1 MERSVR
7 FSSLIAK
14 NVLHR
19 PVRTVLTTVG
29 LAVAI
34 SAVIILVGISWNF
47 ENSFLAIYST
57 KGIDLVVVRAGASNQ
72 LSSSLDI
79 KMEEKLR
86 KIEGVADVAPSLVD
100 TVGFED
106 KNLVSVLVDGWV
118 PGSILFRG
126 IRLLEGRE
134 LEPGDKKA
142 VMLGRV
148 LALTLEK
155 KAGDSVNIAG
165 DPFQVVGI
173 FESDSWFENGSLTM
187 PLATLQTMMGRENQ
201 VTGFLIQAKSSD
213 ARSIEQL
220 RKRIESTIAGVAAT
234 PARDHVMGDTQIR
247 LSKAMAWTTAAVALV
262 VGSVG
267 MLNTMLMS
275 IFERTREIGI
285 LRAVGW
291 RRRRVLALVLGE
303 ALVIALLGTTLGA
316 LLAVI
321 GLRAITLAPTARGFI
336 DPNLPPAVLVIALV
350 MGVGLS
356 LLGGLYPAVRAASL
370 EPTEALRYE

>member
-1 MERSVR
+1 VR
-7 FSSLIAK
+7 FISLIAK
-14 NVLHR
+14 NVMHR
-19 PVRTVLTTVG
+19 PVRTVLTTLG

-34 SAVIILVGISWNF
+34 ASVIILVGISWNF
-47 ENSFLAIYST
+47 ENSFLAIYRT
-57 KGIDLVVVRAGASNQ
+57 KGIDLVVVRAGSSNQ

-79 KMEEKLR
+79 HLGEKLR
-86 KIEGVADVAPSLVD
+86 KIEGVAEVAPSLVD
-100 TVGFED
+100 TVAFEE

-126 IRLLEGRE
+126 IRLLEGRA

-148 LALTLEK
+148 LALTLDK
-155 KAGDSVNIAG
+155 KAGDSVTIAG
-165 DPFQVVGI
+165 EPFQVVGI

-187 PLATLQTMMGRENQ
+187 PLATLQSMMGRENQ
-201 VTGFLIQAKSSD
+201 VTGFLIEAKSSD
-213 ARSIEQL
+213 ARSIDSL

-247 LSKAMAWTTAAVALV
+247 LSRAMAWTTAAVALV
-262 VGSVG
+262 LGSVG

-303 ALVIALLGTTLGA
+303 ALVIALIGTTLGA
-316 LLAVI
+316 VLAVV
-321 GLRAITLAPTARGFI
+321 GLRVLTLAPTARGFI
-336 DPNLPPAVLVIALV
+336 DPNLPPEVLLIALV

-356 LLGGLYPAVRAASL
+356 LLGGLYPAARAAAL

>member
-1 MERSVR
+1 VR

-14 NVLHR
+14 NVMHR

-47 ENSFLAIYST
+47 ENSFLAIYNT
-57 KGIDLVVVRAGASNQ
+57 KGIDLVVVRAGSSNQ

-79 KMEEKLR
+79 HLGERLR
-86 KIEGVADVAPSLVD
+86 KIEGVADIAPSLVD
-100 TVGFED
+100 TVAFED

-126 IRLLEGRE
+126 IRLLEGRA
-134 LEPGDKKA
+134 LQPDDKKA
-142 VMLGRV
+142 TMLGRV
-148 LALTLEK
+148 LALTLDK

-165 DPFQVVGI
+165 EPFQIVGV

-201 VTGFLIQAKSSD
+201 VTGFLIQATSSD
-213 ARSIEQL
+213 ARSIDSL

-262 VGSVG
+262 LGSVG

-303 ALVIALLGTTLGA
+303 ALVIALIGTTLGA
-316 LLAVI
+316 LLAVL
-321 GLRAITLAPTARGFI
+321 GLRILTLAPTARGFI
-336 DPNLPPAVLVIALV
+336 NPNLPPEVLIIAVL

-356 LLGGLYPAVRAASL
+356 LLGGLYPAARAAAL

>member
-1 MERSVR
+1 VR
-7 FSSLIAK
+7 FISLIAK
-14 NVLHR
+14 NVMHR

-34 SAVIILVGISWNF
+34 AAVIILVGISWNF
-47 ENSFLAIYST
+47 ESSFLAIYRT
-57 KGIDLVVVRAGASNQ
+57 KGIDLVVVRAGSSNQ

-79 KMEEKLR
+79 HLGEKLR
-86 KIEGVADVAPSLVD
+86 QIEGVADVAPSLVD
-100 TVGFED
+100 TVAFEE

-126 IRLLEGRE
+126 IRLLEGRA
-134 LEPGDKKA
+134 LQPGDKKA

-148 LALTLEK
+148 LALTLDK
-155 KAGDSVNIAG
+155 KAGDSIKVAG
-165 DPFQVVGI
+165 EPFQVVGI

-187 PLATLQTMMGRENQ
+187 PLATLQSMMGRENQ

-213 ARSIEQL
+213 AHTIESL

-262 VGSVG
+262 LGSVG

-303 ALVIALLGTTLGA
+303 ALVIALIGTTLGA
-316 LLAVI
+316 VLAVL
-321 GLRAITLAPTARGFI
+321 GLRVLTLAPTARGFI
-336 DPNLPPAVLVIALV
+336 NPNLPPEVLIIALV

-356 LLGGLYPAVRAASL
+356 LLGGLYPAARAAAL

>member
-1 MERSVR
+1 VR
-7 FSSLIAK
+7 FISLIAK
-14 NVLHR
+14 NVMHR
-19 PVRTVLTTVG
+19 PVRTVLTTLG

-34 SAVIILVGISWNF
+34 ASVIILVGISWNF
-47 ENSFLAIYST
+47 ENSFLAIYRT
-57 KGIDLVVVRAGASNQ
+57 KGIDLVVVRAGSSNQ

-79 KMEEKLR
+79 SLGEKLR
-86 KIEGVADVAPSLVD
+86 KIEGVAEVAPSLVD
-100 TVGFED
+100 TVAFEE

-126 IRLLEGRE
+126 IRLLEGRA

-148 LALTLEK
+148 LALTLDK
-155 KAGDSVNIAG
+155 KAGDSVTIAG
-165 DPFQVVGI
+165 EPFQVVGI

-187 PLATLQTMMGRENQ
+187 PLATLQSMMGRENQ
-201 VTGFLIQAKSSD
+201 VTGFLIEAKSSD
-213 ARSIEQL
+213 ARSIDSL

-247 LSKAMAWTTAAVALV
+247 LSRAMAWTTAAVALV
-262 VGSVG
+262 LGSVG

-303 ALVIALLGTTLGA
+303 ALVIALIGTTLGA
-316 LLAVI
+316 VLAVV
-321 GLRAITLAPTARGFI
+321 GLRVLTLAPTARGFI
-336 DPNLPPAVLVIALV
+336 DPNLPPEVLLIALV

-356 LLGGLYPAVRAASL
+356 LLGGLYPAARAAAL